1 MVRTLNSRLD
11 VRDLDGSVDA
21 ALHRWIHE
29 RLDRQLGKFAPQV
42 ERIDVRFGDEN
53 AHKGGADSN
62 CLVHVVLSALP
73 SVFVEV
79 RGETPREAFDI
90 AAGRAERATQRSLQ
104 KHGVTTKH
112 RGSRRGR
119 QAEPKTTPDVELDA
133 EDRTRSEATDGL
145 FGRREG
151 HGHDQLLALKA
162 RPEADREGHTAK
174 RNTKLNMEGMSYR
187 LEDSTT
193 GKPSRKS
200 TRAGANHIKPGNALT
215 LRSRRATH
223 SPKAIAT
230 RGSKTH

>member
-21 ALHRWIHE
+21 GLRRWIHE

-53 AHKGGADSN
+53 AHKGGSDRN

-90 AAGRAERATQRSLQ
+90 AAGRAERATQRSLE
-104 KHGVTTKH
+104 KHGFNTKH
-112 RGSRRGR
+112 RGPRRAR
-119 QAEPKTTPDVELDA
+119 QMKKPPAPDLELDA
-133 EDRTRSEATDGL
+133 EGTTRSADTDAL

-151 HGHDQLLALKA
+151 HGHDQLLALQALPDK
-162 RPEADREGHTAK
+162 DREGHTAK
-174 RNTKLNMEGMSYR
+174 RNTKLNMEGMPYR

-230 RGSKTH
+230 RGTKAH